1 MRYTHVAALLAAGI
15 AVGGCSAGP
24 GRASAP
30 AAVPMS
36 LETLAKQTGCTV
48 QVQTNAAEL
57 RQGYCKTNSSGRYVL
72 LTFPSDKAAKTWF
85 SEARN
90 WGGIY
95 LIGARWII
103 VGTDQQLQNFRS
115 EVGGEITAGDDHS
128 HHDH

>member
-1 MRYTHVAALLAAGI
+1 MKHAHVAALVAAGI
-15 AVGGCSAGP
+15 AIGGCSAGSA
-24 GRASAP
+24 RTSAP

-57 RQGYCKTNSSGRYVL
+57 RQGYCKTGAGRYVL

-85 SEARN
+85 TEARN

-103 VGTDQQLQNFRS
+103 VGTTQQLQGFRVQ
-115 EVGGEITAGDDHS
+115 VGGEITPGDDHGG
-128 HHDH
+128 HDH